1 MYSNNLI
8 LFINIIINIYTMFS
22 SYINSNNFILSKKSP
37 IINLQTQKKIN
48 SIEKFFENYPNI
60 EFINV
65 ICSIAKMKIYILMIG
80 ADII

>member
-8 LFINIIINIYTMFS
+8 LFINIIINIYTIFA
-22 SYINSNNFILSKKSP
+22 SYINSNNFILSKKSH

-48 SIEKFFENYPNI
+48 SIEKLFENYPNI

-65 ICSIAKMKIYILMIG
+65 ICSIAKNE
-80 ADII
+80 D